1 MEQII
6 HDEKNGLDY
15 RLVGDYYLPM
25 LKTPETPQIGRFGRM
40 HYDYLR
46 KHKKALFSGLW
57 LSGEINDYIEQIDR
71 DAEEMFS
78 QLVKKLAKNE
88 GVTEKLK
95 AENQMEWVGRMNNIR
110 NRAMEFVNEEL
121 IYV

>member
-15 RLVGDYYLPM
+15 QLVGDYYIPM
-25 LKTPETPQIGRFGRM
+25 LKTPETAQIGRFGRM
-40 HYDYLR
+40 HYDYIR

-57 LSGEINDYIEQIDR
+57 LSGEINGYIEQIDR

-78 QLVKKLAKNE
+78 TLIKQLAESE
-88 GVTEKLK
+88 GVTEQLK
-95 AENQMEWVGRMNNIR
+95 ADNQMLWIQRMKNIR
-110 NRAMEFVNEEL
+110 NRAEEIVKSEVIFV
-121 IYV
+121 